1 MIKITALVLALTALP
16 ASAANGT
23 TAALDSAVNAMLDSA
38 GSGNRQATKVVP
50 IETAQGAAD
59 GFAQVVGPGSDVRR
73 TTAVVEIT
81 APSAFQISAF
91 VPISSFDASAGTF
104 HRVYGVGV
112 DALVNY
118 RK

>member
-1 MIKITALVLALTALP
+1 MMKIPALVLALTALP

-23 TAALDSAVNAMLDSA
+23 TAALDSAVNAMLDAA
-38 GSGNRQATKVVP
+38 GSGNHQATKVVP
-50 IETAQGAAD
+50 IETAQGGAD
-59 GFAQVVGPGSDVRR
+59 GFAQIVGPGSEVRR
-73 TTAVVEIT
+73 TTAVIEIT
-81 APSAFQISAF
+81 APSAFQISVL
-91 VPISSFDASAGTF
+91 VPVSTFDASAGTF